1 MKFRVLATCLGL
13 GLAATMVAPS
23 VAEAAAKKAAARKA
37 PARKIVRKPVAKP
50 LPKPAPKP
58 LFMIPKP
65 VVLRATTPAEAQA
78 HAIWSV
84 RAALNVAALQCNYS
98 RWLGT
103 VKNYNDMLR
112 SHGEELTRAQ
122 ETMLGHFRRYDKAR
136 GNTTFDQYNTRSYNS
151 FSTLDAQYNFCDVAG
166 RVGKDVRALPRGA
179 FGAYAP
185 GALTALRASLGR
197 IALSDALVASPPTLP
212 PIPAGFE
219 IAE

>member
-1 MKFRVLATCLGL
+1 MKFRILATCF
-13 GLAATMVAPS
+13 GLALAASIAAPS
-23 VAEAAAKKAAARKA
+23 VGEAAVKKAATRKA
-37 PARKIVRKPVAKP
+37 PARKPVRKPVAKP
-50 LPKPAPKP
+50 VAKPAPKP

-98 RWLGT
+98 RWLAT

-122 ETMLGHFRRYDKAR
+122 EMMLGHFRRYDKAR

-197 IALSDALVASPPTLP
+197 IALADVLVSSPPPLP
-212 PIPAGFE
+212 PIPASFE

>member
-1 MKFRVLATCLGL
+1 MKIGILATCLGL
-13 GLAATMVAPS
+13 GLAASIVAPT
-23 VAEAAAKKAAARKA
+23 VAEAAVKKAVARKA
-37 PARKIVRKPVAKP
+37 PARKPAARPAPKPV
-50 LPKPAPKP
+50 PKPAPKP

-112 SHGEELTRAQ
+112 SHGDELARAQ
-122 ETMLGHFRRYDKAR
+122 ETMLGHFRRHDKAR
-136 GNTTFDQYNTRSYNS
+136 GTASFDQYNTRSYNS

-185 GALTALRASLGR
+185 GALTALRAALGR
-197 IALSDALVASPPTLP
+197 IALSDVLVPSPPPLP
-212 PIPAGFE
+212 PIPEGFE
-219 IAE
+219 SAE